1 MSAKYHT
8 YFVYILKCSDGT
20 YYTGITNNV
29 ERRFLEHQ
37 SGEDINSYTHK
48 RRPVKLMFYAEFS
61 NIEFAIEKE
70 KQIKK
75 WSSHKK
81 EALISGQFELLTD
94 LSKKK
99 FKK

>member
-1 MSAKYHT
+1 MNEKFHI
-8 YFVYILKCSDGT
+8 YFVYILKCNDNT
-20 YYTGITNNV
+20 YYTGVTNNI
-29 ERRFLEHQ
+29 ERRFSEHQ
-37 SGEDINSYTHK
+37 SGEDVNSYRHK

-75 WSSHKK
+75 WSRTKK
-81 EALISGQFELLTD
+81 EALINGAFELLPE

-99 FKK
+99 FKE

>member
-1 MSAKYHT
+1 MSEKYYN
-8 YFVYILKCSDGT
+8 YFVYILKCNDDT
-20 YYTGITNNV
+20 YYTGVTNDI
-29 ERRFLEHQ
+29 ERRLGEHQ
-37 SGEDINSYTHK
+37 EGIDVNSYTGK

-75 WSSHKK
+75 WSRSKK
-81 EALISGQFELLTD
+81 EALINGEFEILPE

-99 FKK
+99 FKT